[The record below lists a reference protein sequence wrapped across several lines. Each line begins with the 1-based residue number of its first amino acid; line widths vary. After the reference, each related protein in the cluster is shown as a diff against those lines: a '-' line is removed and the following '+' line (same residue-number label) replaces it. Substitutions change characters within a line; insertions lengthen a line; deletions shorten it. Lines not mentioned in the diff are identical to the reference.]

1 MSAEYPREPREPVR
15 DREVIVSEPAGGG
28 PGGVIAVIIGIVALV
43 LVVWLLI
50 SMLGGDGEQN
60 LEIDGG
66 VDVPEE
72 IDVNVDNGGGTDT
85 TGGTDTGGD
94 TAADG

>member
-50 SMLGGDGEQN
+50 STLGGSGED
-60 LEIDGG
+60 LEVDGG
-66 VDVPEE
+66 LDVPEE
-72 IDVNVDNGGGTDT
+72 IDVNVDNGGTDT
-85 TGGTDTGGD
+85 TGGTDAGTD
-94 TAADG
+94 TSAEG